1 MSGQVHDGYPIHV
14 KGHPT
19 RYITDTSAILKYH
32 SEVWSRHWKVGDP
45 QLTSGLQQTIREA
58 YDTWLDTPGA
68 VRKAFTAEGIK
79 TAARNFRR
87 NTSIGTDSWT
97 LTELIKMPEVAL
109 TELGKLLSD
118 IQFQAIPPLQA
129 MTNIMAT
136 LPKKDGGTRTV
147 AIASTV
153 YRLLMELDNQEV
165 AAFEAAEAFECDS
178 AKAGSSAIVAA
189 EDRALE
195 TELAKAEGQ
204 HVLVVLWDFT
214 KFFDTINVQ
223 VLFEEAAKLG
233 FPLRQLL
240 LSTIVHHSPRR
251 LKLGAT
257 IGDAISNLGRS
268 ILAGCKRSTHL
279 ARVYTLRMVRELSST
294 HASTR
299 TYQHVDDISNL
310 VLGRSAEQVVQ
321 KAVSYAEHFKEWTD
335 KLQMGISG
343 KSTVVPNSTEAKSFA
358 RIVNRSGIPMKA
370 AAQGVDIGVDT
381 SAANVRC
388 TRKQR
393 QRVSATVKNARR
405 VSRLARKH
413 RKARRL
419 ANTGVN
425 PKQVY
430 GHTAVGMSP
439 SVVNACKSNVALA
452 TGLVGPRACAT
463 SALRWSF
470 RKGRY
475 TSVTADP

>member
-1 MSGQVHDGYPIHV
+1 MALCSTH
-14 KGHPT
+14 
-19 RYITDTSAILKYH
+19 R
-32 SEVWSRHWKVGDP
+32 
-45 QLTSGLQQTIREA
+45 
-58 YDTWLDTPGA
+58 GA
-68 VRKAFTAEGIK
+68 VRKTFTAEGIR

-299 TYQHVDDISNL
+299 TYQHVDDISNWCWESRRSRL
-310 VLGRSAEQVVQ
+310 FRRQSAMPNTLRSGRTSYKWESQGKAQSCPTPPRQ
-321 KAVSYAEHFKEWTD
+321 KASPGLSTGAEF
-335 KLQMGISG
+335 
-343 KSTVVPNSTEAKSFA
+343 P
-358 RIVNRSGIPMKA
+358 
-370 AAQGVDIGVDT
+370 
-381 SAANVRC
+381 
-388 TRKQR
+388 
-393 QRVSATVKNARR
+393 
-405 VSRLARKH
+405 
-413 RKARRL
+413 
-419 ANTGVN
+419 
-425 PKQVY
+425 
-430 GHTAVGMSP
+430 
-439 SVVNACKSNVALA
+439 
-452 TGLVGPRACAT
+452 
-463 SALRWSF
+463 
-470 RKGRY
+470 
-475 TSVTADP
+475 